1 MFEGPRMKL
10 VYAAIAILWVAIVV
24 HSVSTRKGP
33 EDFVVTVSQGQVQD
47 FARERL
53 GAMQARSFAER
64 VELCAIIFEDS
75 AGALHSSEVR
85 AGDEATCDLRYF
97 DEPGMAPLA
106 SIHTHGPFDE
116 DYDSEVPSL
125 IDLDGDVE
133 SGMDGY
139 VATPG
144 GRLWRSDWRSGRA
157 VLVCGEGCLAQDPAY
172 RDCPDH
178 AVAASFTRAELA
190 ARSRQPAAAC

>member
-1 MFEGPRMKL
+1 MKL

-24 HSVSTRKGP
+24 HSASTRKDVD
-33 EDFVVTVSQGQVQD
+33 DFVVTVSQAEVQA

-53 GAMQARSFAER
+53 GSMQARSFAER
-64 VELCAIIFEDS
+64 LELCAIIFEDS
-75 AGALHSSEVR
+75 EGALQSSEVR

-106 SIHTHGPFDE
+106 SIHTHGPFDA

-125 IDLDGDVE
+125 IDLEGDIE
-133 SGMDGY
+133 SQMDGY

-144 GRLWRSDWRSGRA
+144 GRLWRIDWERERA
-157 VLVCGEGCLAQDPAY
+157 VLVCGAGCLAQDPTY
-172 RDCPDH
+172 RSCPDH
-178 AVAASFTRAELA
+178 TVAASYTGAELT
-190 ARSRQPAAAC
+190 ARSRRTVADC

>member
-1 MFEGPRMKL
+1 MKL
-10 VYAAIAILWVAIVV
+10 VYAAIGILWVAIVV
-24 HSVSTRKGP
+24 HSASNRKGP
-33 EDFVVTVSQGQVQD
+33 EDFVVTVSQGAVQD
-47 FARERL
+47 FARARL
-53 GAMQARSFAER
+53 GEMQARSFAEN

-75 AGALHSSEVR
+75 TGALQSSEVR

-97 DEPGMAPLA
+97 DAPGMAPLA
-106 SIHTHGPFDE
+106 SIHTHGPFDA

-144 GRLWRSDWRSGRA
+144 GRFWRSDWRGERA

-172 RDCPDH
+172 RECPDDT
-178 AVAASFTRAELA
+178 VAASYTRPELV
-190 ARSRQPAAAC
+190 ARSRQPVAAC

>member
-1 MFEGPRMKL
+1 MFEGPKMKL

-24 HSVSTRKGP
+24 HSAATRKDP
-33 EDFVVTVSQGQVQD
+33 EDFVVTVSQSEVQA
-47 FARERL
+47 FARKEL
-53 GAMQARSFAER
+53 AGMQARSFTEK

-75 AGALHSSEVR
+75 EGALQSSEVR
-85 AGDEATCDLRYF
+85 AGNEATCDLQYF

-106 SIHTHGPFDE
+106 SMHTHGAFDA

-133 SGMDGY
+133 SQMDGY

-144 GRLWRSDWRSGRA
+144 GRLWRVDWQQSRA
-157 VLVCGEGCLAQDPAY
+157 VQVCGEGCLGRDPAY
-172 RDCPDH
+172 RPCPGD
-178 AVAASFTRAELA
+178 AVAASYTRPELA
-190 ARSRQPAAAC
+190 ARDRRPVPEC

>member
-1 MFEGPRMKL
+1 MKL

-24 HSVSTRKGP
+24 HSASTRKDVD
-33 EDFVVTVSQGQVQD
+33 DFVVTVSQAEVQT

-53 GAMQARSFAER
+53 GSMQARSFAEGL
-64 VELCAIIFEDS
+64 ELCAIIFEDS
-75 AGALHSSEVR
+75 EGALQSSEVR

-106 SIHTHGPFDE
+106 SIHTHGPFDA

-125 IDLDGDVE
+125 IDLEGDIE
-133 SGMDGY
+133 SQMDGY

-144 GRLWRSDWRSGRA
+144 GRLWRVDWERERA
-157 VLVCGEGCLAQDPAY
+157 VLVCGAGCLAQDPTY
-172 RDCPDH
+172 RACPDH
-178 AVAASFTRAELA
+178 TVAASYSGAELA
-190 ARSRQPAAAC
+190 ARSRRTVADC